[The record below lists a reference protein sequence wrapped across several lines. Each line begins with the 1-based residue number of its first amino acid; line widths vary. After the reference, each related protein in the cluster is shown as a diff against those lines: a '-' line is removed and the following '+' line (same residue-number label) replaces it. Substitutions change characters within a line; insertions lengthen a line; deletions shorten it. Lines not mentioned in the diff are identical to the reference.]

1 MKISILNWEVIT
13 GNDLS
18 RKWAEVIELSQE
30 DWQKLIAKTHTFDI
44 ESKELV
50 AIPQSEPEPIPE
62 PTEEE
67 IKEAKIQEIEK
78 ALIRKQALVELGED
92 IKQIDIRLAD
102 IKREMPVVIDIEKV

>member
-1 MKISILNWEVIT
+1 MKISILNGQVIT

-30 DWQKLIAKTHTFDI
+30 DWQKLQAKTHRFDI

-50 AIPQSEPEPIPE
+50 AIPQPEPEPIPE
-62 PTEEE
+62 PTEEQ
-67 IKEAKIQEIEK
+67 IKEAKLQEIEK

-92 IKQIDIRLAD
+92 TAEVELKLAD
-102 IKREMPVVIDIEKV
+102 IKREIPVVIDKEKA